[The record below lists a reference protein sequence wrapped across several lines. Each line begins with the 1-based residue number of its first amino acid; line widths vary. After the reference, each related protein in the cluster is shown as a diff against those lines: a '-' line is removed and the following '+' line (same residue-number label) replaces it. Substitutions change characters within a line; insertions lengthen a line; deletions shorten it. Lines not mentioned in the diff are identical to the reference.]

1 MSVAVCIALAL
12 GLLDRVCKHRAR
24 RGLRRRG
31 RFFEL
36 THLENRGA
44 AAGLLAAHP
53 RWVLAFGCAVYA
65 LALALLLLRVD
76 GGACLRYGAAL
87 LACGG
92 LSNLVDR
99 FARGSVTDYL
109 RFPYLPGRVG
119 RLVWNLADF
128 MILAGGNADPDVR
141 GGRVKAVSVQKES
154 MNALRL
160 CRRAFCSGCQRAYS
174 IDLSDSAM
182 LMRRRRKYITKSTIA
197 ANSTVSNSEYTTL
210 IGAMRTSKAIM
221 STLICDMT

>member
-1 MSVAVCIALAL
+1 MSAAVCIALAL

-44 AAGLLAAHP
+44 ATGLLAAHP

-65 LALALLLLRVD
+65 LALALLLLWVD

-99 FARGSVTDYL
+99 FVRGSVTDYL
-109 RFPYLPGRVG
+109 RFPRLPGRVG
-119 RLVWNLADF
+119 RRGWTLADF
-128 MILAGGNADPDVR
+128 MILAGAALALASEIGVYAE
-141 GGRVKAVSVQKES
+141 KALHLQ
-154 MNALRL
+154 RL
-160 CRRAFCSGCQRAYS
+160 LCLF
-174 IDLSDSAM
+174 IFPLFFFPN
-182 LMRRRRKYITKSTIA
+182 A
-197 ANSTVSNSEYTTL
+197 ANGIV
-210 IGAMRTSKAIM
+210 KP
-221 STLICDMT
+221 DQ

>member
-1 MSVAVCIALAL
+1 MSAAVCIALTL

-65 LALALLLLRVD
+65 LALALL
-76 GGACLRYGAAL
+76 
-87 LACGG
+87 ACGG

-128 MILAGGNADPDVR
+128 MILAGA
-141 GGRVKAVSVQKES
+141 
-154 MNALRL
+154 AL
-160 CRRAFCSGCQRAYS
+160 A
-174 IDLSDSAM
+174 
-182 LMRRRRKYITKSTIA
+182 IA
-197 ANSTVSNSEYTTL
+197 AE
-210 IGAMRTSKAIM
+210 IGV
-221 STLICDMT
+221 

>member
-1 MSVAVCIALAL
+1 MSAAVCIALAL

-36 THLENRGA
+36 THLENR
-44 AAGLLAAHP
+44 
-53 RWVLAFGCAVYA
+53 
-65 LALALLLLRVD
+65 
-76 GGACLRYGAAL
+76 GAAL

-128 MILAGGNADPDVR
+128 MILAG
-141 GGRVKAVSVQKES
+141 AVL
-154 MNALRL
+154 AL
-160 CRRAFCSGCQRAYS
+160 A
-174 IDLSDSAM
+174 
-182 LMRRRRKYITKSTIA
+182 
-197 ANSTVSNSEYTTL
+197 SE
-210 IGAMRTSKAIM
+210 IGV
-221 STLICDMT
+221 

>member
-1 MSVAVCIALAL
+1 MSAAVCIALAL

-44 AAGLLAAHP
+44 ATGLLAAHP
-53 RWVLAFGCAVYA
+53 RW
-65 LALALLLLRVD
+65 VD

-99 FARGSVTDYL
+99 FVRGSVTDYL
-109 RFPYLPGRVG
+109 RFPRLPGRVG
-119 RLVWNLADF
+119 RLVWNLADI
-128 MILAGGNADPDVR
+128 MILAGA
-141 GGRVKAVSVQKES
+141 
-154 MNALRL
+154 ALAL
-160 CRRAFCSGCQRAYS
+160 A
-174 IDLSDSAM
+174 
-182 LMRRRRKYITKSTIA
+182 
-197 ANSTVSNSEYTTL
+197 SE
-210 IGAMRTSKAIM
+210 IGV
-221 STLICDMT
+221 

>member
-1 MSVAVCIALAL
+1 MSAAVYIALAL

-65 LALALLLLRVD
+65 LVLALLLRVD

-109 RFPYLPGRVG
+109 RFPRLPGRAG

-128 MILAGGNADPDVR
+128 MILAGA
-141 GGRVKAVSVQKES
+141 
-154 MNALRL
+154 AL
-160 CRRAFCSGCQRAYS
+160 
-174 IDLSDSAM
+174 AM
-182 LMRRRRKYITKSTIA
+182 A
-197 ANSTVSNSEYTTL
+197 SEM
-210 IGAMRTSKAIM
+210 GA
-221 STLICDMT
+221 

>member
-1 MSVAVCIALAL
+1 MSAAVCIALAL

-53 RWVLAFGCAVYA
+53 RWVLAFGCAVA
-65 LALALLLLRVD
+65 

-92 LSNLVDR
+92 LSNLFDR

-109 RFPYLPGRVG
+109 RFPYLPGRAG

-128 MILAGGNADPDVR
+128 MILAGA
-141 GGRVKAVSVQKES
+141 
-154 MNALRL
+154 ALAL
-160 CRRAFCSGCQRAYS
+160 A
-174 IDLSDSAM
+174 
-182 LMRRRRKYITKSTIA
+182 
-197 ANSTVSNSEYTTL
+197 SE
-210 IGAMRTSKAIM
+210 IGV
-221 STLICDMT
+221 

>member
-1 MSVAVCIALAL
+1 MSAAVCIALAL

-65 LALALLLLRVD
+65 LVLA
-76 GGACLRYGAAL
+76 LRYGAAL

-109 RFPYLPGRVG
+109 RFPRLPGRAG

-128 MILAGGNADPDVR
+128 MILAGA
-141 GGRVKAVSVQKES
+141 
-154 MNALRL
+154 AL
-160 CRRAFCSGCQRAYS
+160 
-174 IDLSDSAM
+174 AM
-182 LMRRRRKYITKSTIA
+182 A
-197 ANSTVSNSEYTTL
+197 SE
-210 IGAMRTSKAIM
+210 IGV
-221 STLICDMT
+221 

>member
-1 MSVAVCIALAL
+1 MSAAVCIALAL

-44 AAGLLAAHP
+44 AAGL
-53 RWVLAFGCAVYA
+53 LAFGCAVYA

-128 MILAGGNADPDVR
+128 MILAGA
-141 GGRVKAVSVQKES
+141 
-154 MNALRL
+154 ALAL
-160 CRRAFCSGCQRAYS
+160 A
-174 IDLSDSAM
+174 
-182 LMRRRRKYITKSTIA
+182 
-197 ANSTVSNSEYTTL
+197 SE
-210 IGAMRTSKAIM
+210 IGV
-221 STLICDMT
+221 

>member
-1 MSVAVCIALAL
+1 MSAAVCIALAL
-12 GLLDRVCKHRAR
+12 GLLDRVCKYRAR

-53 RWVLAFGCAVYA
+53 RWVRAFGCAVYA
-65 LALALLLLRVD
+65 LALALLLLRMD

-109 RFPYLPGRVG
+109 RFPYLPGRAG

-128 MILAGGNADPDVR
+128 MILAGA
-141 GGRVKAVSVQKES
+141 
-154 MNALRL
+154 ALAL
-160 CRRAFCSGCQRAYS
+160 A
-174 IDLSDSAM
+174 
-182 LMRRRRKYITKSTIA
+182 
-197 ANSTVSNSEYTTL
+197 SE
-210 IGAMRTSKAIM
+210 IGV
-221 STLICDMT
+221 

>member
-1 MSVAVCIALAL
+1 MSAAVCIALAL

-53 RWVLAFGCAVYA
+53 RWVLAFGGRTMKILRAL

-128 MILAGGNADPDVR
+128 MILAGA
-141 GGRVKAVSVQKES
+141 
-154 MNALRL
+154 ALAL
-160 CRRAFCSGCQRAYS
+160 A
-174 IDLSDSAM
+174 
-182 LMRRRRKYITKSTIA
+182 
-197 ANSTVSNSEYTTL
+197 SE
-210 IGAMRTSKAIM
+210 IGV
-221 STLICDMT
+221 

>member
-1 MSVAVCIALAL
+1 MLILCTAPALTAL
-12 GLLDRVCKHRAR
+12 DWYLRIRAR
-24 RGLRRRG
+24 RGRRRRA
-31 RFFEL
+31 RFCEL
-36 THLENRGA
+36 TQLENCGA

-109 RFPYLPGRVG
+109 RFPRLPGRAG
-119 RLVWNLADF
+119 RLVWNIADF
-128 MILAGGNADPDVR
+128 MILAGV
-141 GGRVKAVSVQKES
+141 
-154 MNALRL
+154 
-160 CRRAFCSGCQRAYS
+160 
-174 IDLSDSAM
+174 M
-182 LMRRRRKYITKSTIA
+182 LILT
-197 ANSTVSNSEYTTL
+197 SEA
-210 IGAMRTSKAIM
+210 GV
-221 STLICDMT
+221 